1 MLRHKKQNH
10 LLIKVN
16 LIFSI
21 LPNASL
27 VDLVVNQIGDTS
39 VRAILEEL
47 FRDTLVTSLANHL
60 TSENDMRSRYKRKK
74 TDIEEAF
81 NRTVIQLQEQKLPKE
96 RTMNK
101 NSHLIY

>member
-1 MLRHKKQNH
+1 
-10 LLIKVN
+10 
-16 LIFSI
+16 
-21 LPNASL
+21 
-27 VDLVVNQIGDTS
+27 
-39 VRAILEEL
+39 
-47 FRDTLVTSLANHL
+47 
-60 TSENDMRSRYKRKK
+60 MRSRYKRKK